1 MWCYVYMIDQIG
13 AYIIYLLVKNAA
25 AYDSTRSQGVP
36 RTLIATYAR
45 VHSKFKHASS
55 NCVILSL
62 VMKS

>member
-1 MWCYVYMIDQIG
+1 MWYYVYMMDQIG
-13 AYIIYLLVKNAA
+13 AYIIYLLVKNEA
-25 AYDSTRSQGVP
+25 AYDSARSQVIA
-36 RTLIATYAR
+36 RTLIATYAG